1 MPLLSM
7 RRGPH
12 GWGAAPK
19 CALNFRGG
27 AAWLLFGAQQLAA
40 ALALV

>member
-1 MPLLSM
+1 MAGEQLQGTCWLS
-7 RRGPH
+7 G
-12 GWGAAPK
+12 
-19 CALNFRGG
+19 GG